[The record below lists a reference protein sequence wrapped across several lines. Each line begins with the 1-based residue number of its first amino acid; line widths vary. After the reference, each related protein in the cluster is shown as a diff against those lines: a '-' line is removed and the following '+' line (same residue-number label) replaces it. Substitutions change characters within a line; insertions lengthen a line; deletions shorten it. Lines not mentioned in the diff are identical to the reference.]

1 MSNRKSLLAITPTYN
16 YFVKDQIESISS
28 DFKSIDVFVYHNPIT
43 EISNYLPIHELSLFT
58 KKSLIEYSGKPE
70 NVSVS
75 TVPTFFIPI
84 DYQYRHLGEKHYRK
98 ILNMIVQK
106 KREPDLIHSHFVWTS
121 GYVGARLKERY
132 HIPLII
138 SGYGYDLYDLPFKN
152 PQWRE
157 RIRGILNDSDCIIT
171 VSNRL
176 ADYIRK
182 LDVNTPVEILP
193 TGYDGKRFYPRDQQA
208 CRRTLRL
215 PEKKRIIL
223 TIGSLVKV
231 KGHIDLIHAISELE
245 GRSKD
250 ILCIILGE
258 GNLRNE
264 LQKEI
269 KKCGLEEVIKLVGR
283 KPREELPLWINAC
296 DIFVLPS
303 LNEGNPTVMFEALAC
318 GIPFVSTDVGGVSEI
333 ITSKEYGLICE
344 SNDCMD
350 LCNKMLDALNI
361 KWNRDAIQSHAL
373 QYEWDSQ
380 RQNLL
385 EIYKKFM

>member
-1 MSNRKSLLAITPTYN
+1 
-16 YFVKDQIESISS
+16 
-28 DFKSIDVFVYHNPIT
+28 
-43 EISNYLPIHELSLFT
+43 
-58 KKSLIEYSGKPE
+58 
-70 NVSVS
+70 
-75 TVPTFFIPI
+75 
-84 DYQYRHLGEKHYRK
+84 
-98 ILNMIVQK
+98 
-106 KREPDLIHSHFVWTS
+106 
-121 GYVGARLKERY
+121 
-132 HIPLII
+132 
-138 SGYGYDLYDLPFKN
+138 
-152 PQWRE
+152 
-157 RIRGILNDSDCIIT
+157 
-171 VSNRL
+171 
-176 ADYIRK
+176 
-182 LDVNTPVEILP
+182 LP
-193 TGYDGKRFYPRDQQA
+193 TGYDGKRFYPRDPQE

-231 KGHIDLIHAISELE
+231 KGHIDLIHAINELKE
-245 GRSKD
+245 RSKD

-283 KPREELPLWINAC
+283 KPRDELPLWINAC

-318 GIPFVSTDVGGVSEI
+318 GIPFVSTNVGGVSEI

-350 LCNKMLDALNI
+350 LCNKMLEALNI